1 MDNPWSIIPHQTVP
15 SGIIRPQPTLDLRR
29 SAKMARMN
37 QPIASLRSH
46 IPLKLLTSVSM
57 WWSIWFVL
65 WSRNQGTSTT
75 ARHER
80 SWHGTS
86 SSHAPRRPN
95 LMKEHMKNMWEPS
108 LRWGCDYDTSFQ
120 FHNNWFPD
128 GSQCCCPAIGFP
140 KKSCMQ
146 SSQIPPHHM
155 LQNRWA
161 ICQSWIS
168 MQLGVRSHTPQVCGK
183 V

>member
-1 MDNPWSIIPHQTVP
+1 MGSIDTVSIGWSWTILDP
-15 SGIIRPQPTLDLRR
+15 SSHTKQYLPCIIRPQPTLDLRR

-37 QPIASLRSH
+37 QPIASLRSN
-46 IPLKLLTSVSM
+46 ILLKLLTSVSM
-57 WWSIWFVL
+57 WWSIWFVI
-65 WSRNQGTSTT
+65 SSTNQGTSTT

-95 LMKEHMKNMWEPS
+95 LMKEQMKNMWEPS

-128 GSQCCCPAIGFP
+128 GSL
-140 KKSCMQ
+140 
-146 SSQIPPHHM
+146 SSK
-155 LQNRWA
+155 WV
-161 ICQSWIS
+161 S
-168 MQLGVRSHTPQVCGK
+168 
-183 V
+183 